1 MQKNK
6 ILDREAV
13 TAQDME
19 ETEEQ
24 KLQERLKRYSL
35 RIEELTKEVEG
46 LRWQFKQKVD
56 CADYDGETSTTISS
70 TKKDAKPSEV
80 PEKVQQQDAVQLLV
94 SCEEHKANYKGI
106 YYGLIDRI
114 GELKQLGEDNVMCIK
129 HLFASVKEFRDG
141 VEKIFVPKVTFLHSM
156 KQQLDE
162 NHAAQVEELEQWS
175 KTQKKQLGEVEKL
188 LSSMLCQ
195 GKISRVCFGI
205 TLNF

>member
-1 MQKNK
+1 
-6 ILDREAV
+6 
-13 TAQDME
+13 ME

-94 SCEEHKANYKGI
+94 SCEEHKANFKGI

-195 GKISRVCFGI
+195 GKISWVCFEI
-205 TLNF
+205 T

>member
-1 MQKNK
+1 
-6 ILDREAV
+6 
-13 TAQDME
+13 ME
-19 ETEEQ
+19 KTEEQ

-56 CADYDGETSTTISS
+56 YDGETSTTISS
-70 TKKDAKPSEV
+70 TRRDAQPSEV

-94 SCEEHKANYKGI
+94 SCEEHKANFKGI

-188 LSSMLCQ
+188 LLSVLCQ
-195 GKISRVCFGI
+195 EKISRVCFGI
-205 TLNF
+205 T